1 MMIWK
6 GGGVNNNNNTSSSNT
21 VVGRD
26 MRSNVVLD
34 HNSPRRRNVLN
45 PNINPMS
52 NDSLGNAQ
60 TLLGVLSNLSE
71 NNGSIDPAA

>member
-1 MMIWK
+1 
-6 GGGVNNNNNTSSSNT
+6 
-21 VVGRD
+21 

-60 TLLGVLSNLSE
+60 TFLGVLSNLSE